1 MADMKVV
8 FLEDV
13 PRVARAG
20 EVKSVSEGYGR
31 NYLLPKKLAVMA
43 SPGELKRL
51 ETWRQAQEKQRATE
65 ERQLTELVQ
74 RLEGASVTI
83 KAKAAET
90 GHLYGSVS
98 AAEIAEALTAAAIAA
113 VEKKWVELEAPL
125 RQVGEHAV
133 VLRLSP
139 QHVASIK
146 VIVEV
151 EED

>member
-1 MADMKVV
+1 MADMRVI

-20 EVKSVSEGYGR
+20 EVKNVSEGYGR
-31 NYLLPKKLAVMA
+31 NYLLPKKLAVVA
-43 SPGELKRL
+43 TPGEMKRL
-51 ETWRQAQEKQRATE
+51 EAWRQTLEKRRTDEA
-65 ERQLTELVQ
+65 RQLQDLVQ
-74 RLEGASVTI
+74 RLEGATVTI

-133 VLRLSP
+133 VVRLSP
-139 QHVASIK
+139 QHMASIK

-151 EED
+151 EEE